1 MKQTICAGWLT
12 AALFA
17 MWAPAAQAGE
27 LRYVP
32 VNPLFGGNP
41 ANASGLLAIASA
53 NNDTTAPKTPD
64 PTPLEKFTNAIES
77 AIASKLQSQVITS
90 LFDAKGNF
98 SPSGTNT
105 TVGNFTISIKPG
117 SDGNLSIVTKDKTTG
132 QSTEISIGNI
142 LNQ

>member
-1 MKQTICAGWLT
+1 MKQSIFAGWLSVALCAVL
-12 AALFA
+12 AA
-17 MWAPAAQAGE
+17 PVHGGE
-27 LRYVP
+27 LRYAP

-41 ANASGLLAIASA
+41 LNASGLLAIANA
-53 NNDTTAPKTPD
+53 NNDFTAPKTPD

-98 SPSGTNT
+98 SPSGTET
-105 TVGNFTISIKPG
+105 AVGNFVISIKPG